1 MPKSSAPLPPPA
13 FNVMVKPVGPVCN
26 LACDYCYYL
35 SKENL
40 FPGSDFCMTDNLL
53 ENFTRQ
59 YIQAQHVPQ
68 VSFIWQ
74 GGEPA
79 LAGLDF
85 FRKAV
90 EYQKQYASP
99 GVRIENAIQTNG
111 TLLTD
116 EWCTFFKE
124 NNFLVG
130 ISLDGP
136 PDLHNVYRKDRAGK
150 GSADRVLAG
159 LALLKQHEVEYNVL
173 CTVHAANADH
183 PLEVYRYLRDDLDS
197 TFIQFIP
204 IVERDNKT
212 GYQVG
217 NKVTSRSVSGVQYG
231 RFLNQIF
238 DEWIKRDVGKV
249 FVQIFDVALSKWVG
263 NQSGLCIF
271 SETCGQALLLEHN
284 GDLFSCDHFV
294 EPKHKLGNITK
305 TKLVDLVQSH
315 SQHQFGIA
323 KRDKLPKYC
332 LECEVRFACNGGCP
346 KNRILHTP
354 DGEYGLNVLCD
365 GYRAF
370 FNHIDQPMRLMASLL
385 KQHRPPAEI
394 MSINK

>member
-1 MPKSSAPLPPPA
+1 MQKPSAHWHPPA

-35 SKENL
+35 TKEKL
-40 FPGSDFCMTDNLL
+40 FPGSDFIMTDSLL
-53 ENFTRQ
+53 EDFTRQ
-59 YIQAQHVPQ
+59 YIQSQLAPHI
-68 VSFIWQ
+68 SFVWQ
-74 GGEPA
+74 GGEPT

-90 EYQKQYASP
+90 EFQKKYIRS
-99 GVRIENAIQTNG
+99 GVIIENAIQTNG
-111 TLLTD
+111 TLLTA
-116 EWCTFFKE
+116 EWCRFFRQ

-136 PDLHNVYRKDRAGK
+136 PDLHNIYRKDRAGK

-159 LALLKQHEVEYNVL
+159 LALLKKHEVDYNVL
-173 CTVHAANADH
+173 CTVHSANADH
-183 PLEVYRYLRDDLDS
+183 PLEVYHYLRDDLDS

-217 NKVTSRSVSGVQYG
+217 NKVTGRSVSGAQYG
-231 RFLNQIF
+231 RFLIQIF
-238 DEWIKRDVGKV
+238 DEWVKRDVGSV
-249 FVQIFDVALSKWVG
+249 FIQIFDVALSKWLG
-263 NQSGLCIF
+263 GQSGLCIF
-271 SETCGQALLLEHN
+271 SETCGLALLLEHN

-315 SQHQFGIA
+315 SQHQFGMA
-323 KRDKLPKYC
+323 KRDKLSKYC

-346 KNRILHTP
+346 KNRFLHTP
-354 DGEYGLNVLCD
+354 DCEYGLNVLCD

-370 FNHIDQPMRLMASLL
+370 FNHIDQPMRLMAALL
-385 KQHRPPAEI
+385 SQHRPPAEI